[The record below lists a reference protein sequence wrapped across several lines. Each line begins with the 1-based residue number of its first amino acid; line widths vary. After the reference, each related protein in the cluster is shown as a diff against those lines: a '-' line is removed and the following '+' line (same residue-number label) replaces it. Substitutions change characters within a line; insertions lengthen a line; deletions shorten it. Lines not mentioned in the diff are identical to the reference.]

1 MSSSLAGPVRTCS
14 SNFILTVLGNFG
26 SRPSVAMLSGRMP
39 GLLPGLPLALPAW
52 AQTAPA
58 AQIPFNTVVVT
69 SMRTPARIDETLA
82 DTTVI
87 DRAQIEQAT
96 GRTLAASLSLQA
108 GVQFWSYGGA
118 GKASPVSMRGLQ
130 SCHTLLLINGA
141 RDGSATT
148 GAPVWENIPLD
159 SIDSIDSIE
168 RIEIVR
174 GPSSHAGLARGRRAA
189 FQRLVRRRRCAS

>member
-1 MSSSLAGPVRTCS
+1 MSSSLAGPVRAC
-14 SNFILTVLGNFG
+14 ILTALGAAE
-26 SRPSVAMLSGRMP
+26 SRPSVALLSGRMQ

>member
-1 MSSSLAGPVRTCS
+1 MSSSLAGPVRAC
-14 SNFILTVLGNFG
+14 ILTALGAAEP
-26 SRPSVAMLSGRMP
+26 RPSVALLSGRMQ

-52 AQTAPA
+52 DETAPA
-58 AQIPFNTVVVT
+58 AQISFNTVVVT

-108 GVQFWSYGGA
+108 GVQFWSYGRA

-159 SIDSIDSIE
+159 NIERIE

-174 GPSSHAGLARGRRAA
+174 GPSPHAGLARGRRAA
-189 FQRLVRRRRCAS
+189 FQRLVKRRRCAS